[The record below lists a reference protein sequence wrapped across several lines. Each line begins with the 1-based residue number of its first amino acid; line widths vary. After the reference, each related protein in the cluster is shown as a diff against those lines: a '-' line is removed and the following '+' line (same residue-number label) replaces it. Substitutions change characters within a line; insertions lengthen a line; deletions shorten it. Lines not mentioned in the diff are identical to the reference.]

1 MEKKFNSSKAWLVAI
16 VAILAQVTF
25 AMGLM
30 KVPSNAPLL
39 MQGLGIDPVAFGNLM
54 NANGIVSLIFSI
66 PAGIIMQKIGARNIL
81 MLAMGIY
88 IVGQIVG
95 VLAGENYTMLIVSR
109 AIEGLGYGMQS
120 SAVPQFISEWFPA
133 QKRGLPSGID
143 SIWFSVGQLIIL
155 NLAAHL
161 PGAAEGSWL
170 GSWWF
175 VIIVQVIWLVVVF
188 LFAKSPS
195 EEENQLDEVIGGEKP
210 SLAQGIASPTTWLV
224 LGAFLCF
231 GYVNSAFASFFPN
244 YLQNF
249 FGMDMAGSNSMTSVA
264 TVAMLVAGIVGGFV
278 LNAIKATKRPVFLF
292 VLVIV
297 VGICGLAMFNLPST
311 SVIIPFLIVMGIF
324 FQVTPATC
332 YSILPEAA
340 ASPETLP
347 TSMGIMSVGQG
358 LGGVFGTLITSIFLL
373 PVPEG
378 TMVTDATTG
387 AATPLLTWSAMT
399 IPNAVVFVISFIS
412 AILLIILMKKQYE
425 KRGML

>member
-1 MEKKFNSSKAWLVAI
+1 MEKKFNAGKAWTVAI

-39 MQGLGIDPVAFGNLM
+39 MGGLGIDPVAFGNLM
-54 NANGIVSLIFSI
+54 NANGIVSLIFSL

-88 IVGQIVG
+88 IVGQLIG
-95 VLAGENYTMLIVSR
+95 VFAGSNYTMLIVSR
-109 AIEGLGYGMQS
+109 AVEGLGYGMQS
-120 SAVPQFISEWFPA
+120 TAVPQFISEWFPA
-133 QKRGLPSGID
+133 QKRGLPSGIN
-143 SIWFSVGQLIIL
+143 SIWFSVGQMIIL
-155 NLAAHL
+155 NVAAHL

-175 VIIVQVIWLVVVF
+175 VIIVQVIWLIVVF
-188 LFAKSPS
+188 LLAKSPS
-195 EEENQLDEVIGGEKP
+195 PEENQLDEVQGGEKP

-249 FGMDMAGSNSMTSVA
+249 FGMDMAASNSMTSVA
-264 TVAMLVAGIVGGFV
+264 TMAMLVAGIVGGFV
-278 LNAIKATKRPVFLF
+278 LNLIPATKRPIFML

-297 VGICGLAMFNLPST
+297 VGICGLIMFNLPSAGI
-311 SVIIPFLIVMGIF
+311 IIPFLIIMGIF
-324 FQVTPATC
+324 FQITPATT

-347 TSMGIMSVGQG
+347 TSMGIMSIGQG
-358 LGGVFGTLITSIFLL
+358 LGGVFGTLITSLVLL
-373 PVPEG
+373 PVADG

-387 AATPLLTWSAMT
+387 MATPLLTWSGMT
-399 IPNAVVFVISFIS
+399 IPNAVVFVISLVS
-412 AILLIILMKKQYE
+412 AILLIPLMKKQYQ